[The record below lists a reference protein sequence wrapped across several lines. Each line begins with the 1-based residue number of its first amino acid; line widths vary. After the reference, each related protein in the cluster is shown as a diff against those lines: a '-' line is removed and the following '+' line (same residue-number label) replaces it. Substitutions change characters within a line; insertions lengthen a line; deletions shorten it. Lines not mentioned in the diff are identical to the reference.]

1 MNPQDI
7 CSIAFVHLYGDDG
20 SRWEYWDNPERAA
33 RAVKSLK
40 LIYEACNSDPEA
52 QFKLVRCVSSGI
64 DLKSDVNMA
73 GKFYRLA
80 LKNGY
85 TLSPPANKSG
95 LTPEQEANYISKIRR
110 FVLQH
115 SCPDFRYEGCKA
127 VYSTFRDANPLH
139 FDFCPPCRKQDTP
152 LSYTSGD
159 MVITE
164 DGSLFIEHN
173 DWGMFY
179 LIEECEADTLINA
192 SKAIDEYNLLNGV
205 PEQEIDLSELY
216 VSETEMDDML
226 TEFES
231 YLSSILDRWRDVGID
246 MRIDENYRD
255 PLIEKIR
262 GAIRPV
268 DSRQIYYHSQLDTDE
283 VKPHNIE
290 RLKTFADEGDPEACY
305 YLFQIYCS
313 YQMYVYDDGIV
324 LGYIKR
330 AAEAGYE
337 PAIAPYI
344 NVGFMDDD
352 RLMPHWIYWHKGGG
366 YASVDINQCGS
377 HKGIV
382 QMREMLDFCKHVSKS
397 FPQCL
402 DSCVEKLKEYAAKHV
417 FESFYQETELD
428 WDKEGQVL
436 EGHIVAKEFVRS
448 ASDLPENLLLP
459 LKVSFPGEFEKYS

>member
-290 RLKTFADEGDPEACY
+290 RLKTFADEGDPDACS